1 MRRNSFARSRGGRG
15 GKGAPPSLS
24 MPFCELDERSQAEQD
39 ADMSPLR
46 IIIGLICGVVVWTF
60 TYTIGKAIRIFLG
73 G

>member
-1 MRRNSFARSRGGRG
+1 
-15 GKGAPPSLS
+15 